1 MYTVRVDK
9 INKMWLRLKGV
20 GDVDNRLHQEF
31 MPEEVIEEVRSRA
44 DIVEIISEY
53 VNLQRKGKSFLGLC
67 PFHAEKTPSFT
78 VTPEKQMFYCFG
90 CNVGGN
96 VFSFLMKRENW
107 SFLESVQNLASR
119 YGVALPEKELSPR
132 EREDHRRR
140 LRFEEIHE
148 LAAEY
153 FHNLLLK
160 SPEGERGRLYF
171 AQREVDTETIKGF
184 RLGYAPGRWDG
195 LLTYMKTRGVQPHE
209 LAENGLAL
217 ERGGPGKG
225 GGYYDRF
232 RNRVLFSILDR
243 RSRVIGFG
251 GRVLD
256 DSLPKYLNSPE
267 TVFFNKGHH
276 LYGMHRGHQGIRE
289 KGYALLVEGYM
300 DVIALQK
307 AGYTNAVASLG
318 TALTRE
324 QAKLLRRYTQR
335 VVLLYDSD
343 EAGIQAAI
351 RGGEILRDAGIRVEV
366 ASLTGAKDPDEFL
379 KSFGVEAFEKALKQ
393 VMAYVEFKFRTSVRE
408 TPPQTIQEKAD
419 LVINLAPDILKVSSP
434 IEREGYERFL
444 SLELGLTLEAVQREI
459 AGLEQKKPK
468 KELLKEYSQQKQ
480 VSSEKNRDNIDDV
493 IICQRD
499 SVFSSPT
506 VYSGEYRTE
515 RLLLRLLIEDISHLP
530 EIKAKLGESFWKVP
544 AHQQIFDYLNQ
555 EGKVPT
561 YSDEK
566 AQSWLA
572 GLLLDEFDI
581 SQTQRLLDDC
591 IKGILSSQAE
601 ERVEDLQARMVALEK
616 SGDMAGAMALL
627 KEIGERLKRG
637 KQ

>member
-1 MYTVRVDK
+1 
-9 INKMWLRLKGV
+9 MWLRLKGV
-20 GDVDNRLHQEF
+20 RDVDNRLHQEF

-53 VNLQRKGKSFLGLC
+53 VSLQRKGKNFLGLC

-96 VFSFLMKRENW
+96 VFSFLMKKENW
-107 SFLESVQNLASR
+107 SFLECIQNLAAR
-119 YGVALPEKELSPR
+119 YGVSLPEKELSPR
-132 EREDHRRR
+132 EREENRRR

-160 SPEGERGRLYF
+160 SPEGELGRLYF
-171 AQREVDTETIKGF
+171 AQRGVDSDTIRSF
-184 RLGYAPGRWDG
+184 RLGYAPDRWDG
-195 LLTYMKTRGVQPHE
+195 LLTYMKARGVQPLE

-217 ERGGPGKG
+217 ERGTPGKG

-243 RSRVIGFG
+243 RNHVIGFG

-267 TVFFNKGHH
+267 TFFFNKGHH
-276 LYGMHRGHQGIRE
+276 LYGMHSGHQGIRE
-289 KGYALLVEGYM
+289 RGYALLVEGYM

-307 AGYTNAVASLG
+307 AGYSNAVASLG
-318 TALTRE
+318 TALTRD

-343 EAGIQAAI
+343 EAGIQAAL
-351 RGGEILRDAGIRVEV
+351 RGGEILRYAGIRVDV
-366 ASLTGAKDPDEFL
+366 ATLAGAKDPDEFL
-379 KSFGVEAFEKALKQ
+379 KSYGVEAFEKVLKQ
-393 VMAYVEFKFRTSVRE
+393 VIGYVEFKFRMSVQKA
-408 TPPQTIQEKAD
+408 PPQTIQEKAE
-419 LVINLAPDILKVSSP
+419 LVVKLAPDILKVSSP

-468 KELLKEYSQQKQ
+468 KEPLKEYSQQNQ
-480 VSSEKNRDNIDDV
+480 VSSEKNRDNIDSV
-493 IICQRD
+493 IICKND
-499 SVFSSPT
+499 DAFPSPA

-515 RLLLRLLIEDISHLP
+515 RMLLRLLIEDISHLP
-530 EIKAKLGESFWKVP
+530 KIKAKLGEFFWKVP

-555 EGKVPT
+555 EGKLPAH
-561 YSDEK
+561 SEEQ

-572 GLLLDEFDI
+572 GLLLEELDI
-581 SQTQRLLDDC
+581 SQTERLLDDC

-637 KQ
+637 K